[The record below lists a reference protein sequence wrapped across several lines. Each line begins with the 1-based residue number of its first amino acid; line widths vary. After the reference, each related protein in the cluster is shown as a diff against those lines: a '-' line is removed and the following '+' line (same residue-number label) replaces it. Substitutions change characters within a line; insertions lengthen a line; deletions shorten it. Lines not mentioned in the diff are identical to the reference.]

1 MTREFDWFKRTFG
14 FKAEKD
20 FDVENSIEKDLDK
33 ELDWVKNARERG
45 EKKYKTLKDKD
56 AFDEI
61 KGFSYAVGTRINVDA
76 PKPDWSKRFPNT
88 PAFYSIDPAE
98 YPTKPFSFNIDQSEY
113 ANSPIGG
120 IEKEIRREITKEVKD
135 AVKRGGD
142 IKYGKPFE
150 VGDVVRMTK
159 EELDDV
165 SQLNVDKYKGRPS
178 LKRTENRISGIKT
191 NDPAINLSIVEK
203 MREHSHV
210 FDEEEQEFVRL
221 LISFFSLSRNLI
233 PLPWRTD

>member
-159 EELDDV
+159 EELNKLLDEFGGYWHGWEEASSNEDRLSCQKGMQEVSEILWTCINASQFAPASMPESFDDLV
-165 SQLNVDKYKGRPS
+165 KMHGKDVIRDW
-178 LKRTENRISGIKT
+178 LK
-191 NDPAINLSIVEK
+191 AMLA
-203 MREHSHV
+203 
-210 FDEEEQEFVRL
+210 
-221 LISFFSLSRNLI
+221 
-233 PLPWRTD
+233 